1 MQAKYEVNTKS
12 HISEELSV
20 ETRKQLSK
28 VKLCVQMIQNKN
40 GIDHVNGKLDTN
52 TNEVTLVLFNG
63 RNGADT
69 DKVDNENEK
78 IIDLLKTFD
87 AKISKVPYQYSYWS
101 QSHITLPYEKIENV
115 IESLALLDDIPQEPK
130 MVAKC

>member
-40 GIDHVNGKLDTN
+40 GIDHVNGTLDIN

-69 DKVDNENEK
+69 DKVDGENEK
-78 IIDLLKTFD
+78 VIDLLKTFD
-87 AKISKVPYQYSYWS
+87 AKISKMPIQ
-101 QSHITLPYEKIENV
+101 I
-115 IESLALLDDIPQEPK
+115 
-130 MVAKC
+130 